1 MNHNMTLTCSTCSK
15 DVDFRLGMS
24 NRDLQPFSL
33 ACPHCSAL
41 INITIGKGVGF
52 KLEGAEQLSERQY
65 GRFDGRNPFV
75 DMHLDFPVYFGS
87 YVMGATPFM
96 VAIQMLQKSAEEKNI
111 GNPMEF
117 YQFHNSRL
125 NQLNHF
131 REKAE
136 KIRNI
141 IRLYHGQDKKLFK
154 KQVGEFINTK
164 ESASLLP
171 QDVNATLYKFI
182 SFVFLPF
189 LDHHTI
195 TKFVE
200 DLGSFVMNLAQAT
213 NGEFDKFVDRL
224 IDTKFLHNIQRDA
237 LKLYPEIYD
246 AELPLRPALLLDFIN
261 FYDRNK
267 VAARV
272 SNEDFDTYKDLY
284 KDIAEVLGRQLV
296 LVAGLNNL
304 YHRGNYDEFAKPE
317 HGAALSALDKFAD
330 KTLSDKFKY
339 LDDCWYV
346 ISKDVV
352 DTGVR
357 NAISH
362 YTAKYDPVSQVI
374 TYYPDKEGVRQE
386 KGETMYFLDFMRM
399 ILQLFREVHY
409 LHHVIKMLFYYEHLI
424 RSKARE

>member
-1 MNHNMTLTCSTCSK
+1 MNHNITLTCTTCKK
-15 DVDFRLGMS
+15 DTDFRLGMS
-24 NRDLQPFSL
+24 NRDVQPFSL

-41 INITIGKGVGF
+41 INITLGQGIGC
-52 KLEGAEQLSERQY
+52 KLEGADQLGERQY
-65 GRFDGRNPFV
+65 GLFDGRNPFV
-75 DMHLDFPVYFGS
+75 DMHLDFPVYFGP

-96 VAIQMLQKSAEEKNI
+96 RAIQMLQKSAKEMGVK
-111 GNPMEF
+111 NPMEL
-117 YQFHNSRL
+117 YQFHNNRL
-125 NQLNHF
+125 NQLNYFH
-131 REKAE
+131 EKSDR
-136 KIRNI
+136 IRTI

-154 KQVGEFINTK
+154 KQVGEFLNAK
-164 ESASLLP
+164 EDSSLLP

-200 DLGSFVMNLAQAT
+200 ELGPFVMNLAQTT
-213 NGEFDKFVDRL
+213 NGNFDKFIDRL
-224 IDTKFLHNIQRDA
+224 NETKFLYNIQRDS

-272 SNEDFDTYKDLY
+272 SNEDFDTFKDLY

-304 YHRGNYDEFAKPE
+304 YHRGNHDEFAKPE
-317 HGAALSALDKFAD
+317 HGAALSSLDKFAD

-339 LDDCWYV
+339 LDECWYIV
-346 ISKDVV
+346 NKDVV

-362 YTAKYDPVSQVI
+362 YTATYDPVSQVI
-374 TYYPDKEGVRQE
+374 TYFPDKEGVRQE
-386 KGETMYFLDFMRM
+386 RDDSMYFLDFMRM

-409 LHHVIKMLFYYEHLI
+409 LHHVIKILFYYEHLI
-424 RSKARE
+424 RSKTRE

>member
-1 MNHNMTLTCSTCSK
+1 MTLTCSTCLK
-15 DVDFRLGMS
+15 DIDFRLGMS

-52 KLEGAEQLSERQY
+52 KVEGAEQLSERQY
-65 GRFDGRNPFV
+65 GKFDGRNPFV
-75 DMHLDFPVYFGS
+75 DMHLDFPVYFGP
-87 YVMGATPFM
+87 YVMGATPFLM
-96 VAIQMLQKSAEEKNI
+96 AIQMIQKSAKATNF
-111 GNPMEF
+111 GNPMEL
-117 YQFHNSRL
+117 YQFHNNRL
-125 NQLNHF
+125 IQLNHF
-131 REKAE
+131 REKSE

-141 IRLYHGQDKKLFK
+141 IRLYHGKDKKLFK
-154 KQVGEFINTK
+154 KQVGDFLETK
-164 ESASLLP
+164 ESSSLLP
-171 QDVNATLYKFI
+171 QDINATLYKFI

-200 DLGSFVMNLAQAT
+200 DFGPFVMNLAETT
-213 NGEFDKFVDRL
+213 NGAFDKFVDRL
-224 IDTKFLHNIQRDA
+224 VDTRFLQNVQRDT

-246 AELPLRPALLLDFIN
+246 AELPLRPALLLDFID

-304 YHRGNYDEFAKPE
+304 YHRGNYDDFSKPE
-317 HGAALSALDKFAD
+317 HGAALSSLDKFAD

-339 LDDCWYV
+339 LDDCWYI

-362 YTAKYDPVSQVI
+362 YTATYDPVSQVI

-409 LHHVIKMLFYYEHLI
+409 LHHVIKILFYYEHLI
-424 RSKARE
+424 RSKARK

>member
-1 MNHNMTLTCSTCSK
+1 MNHNITLTCTTCKK
-15 DVDFRLGMS
+15 DTDFRLGMS
-24 NRDLQPFSL
+24 NRDVQPFSL

-41 INITIGKGVGF
+41 INITLGQGIGCN
-52 KLEGAEQLSERQY
+52 LEGAEQLSERQY
-65 GRFDGRNPFV
+65 GKFDGRNPFV
-75 DMHLDFPVYFGS
+75 DMHLDFPVYFGP
-87 YVMGATPFM
+87 YVMGQTPFM
-96 VAIQMLQKSAEEKNI
+96 MAIKMLQKSAKAMNVK
-111 GNPMEF
+111 NPMEL
-117 YQFHNSRL
+117 YQFHNNRL
-125 NQLNHF
+125 NQLNYFH
-131 REKAE
+131 EKSDR
-136 KIRNI
+136 IRTI
-141 IRLYHGQDKKLFK
+141 IRLYHGVDKKLFK
-154 KQVGEFINTK
+154 DQVGEFLNT
-164 ESASLLP
+164 EENGSLLP

-200 DLGSFVMNLAQAT
+200 ELGPFVMDLTQTT
-213 NGEFDKFVDRL
+213 NGAFDRFIDRL
-224 IDTKFLHNIQRDA
+224 TETKFLHNIQRDC

-272 SNEDFDTYKDLY
+272 SNEDFDTFKDLY

-296 LVAGLNNL
+296 LVAGINNL
-304 YHRGNYDEFAKPE
+304 YHRGNHDEFAKPE
-317 HGAALSALDKFAD
+317 HGAALSSLDKFAD

-339 LDDCWYV
+339 LDDCWYIV
-346 ISKDVV
+346 NKDVV

-362 YTAKYDPVSQVI
+362 YTATYDPVSQVI

-386 KGETMYFLDFMRM
+386 RGEVMYFLDFMRM

-409 LHHVIKMLFYYEHLI
+409 LHHVIKFLFYYEHLI
-424 RSKARE
+424 RSKSRE

>member
-1 MNHNMTLTCSTCSK
+1 MNHNMTLTCSTCAK
-15 DVDFRLGMS
+15 DIDFRLGMS
-24 NRDLQPFSL
+24 NRDVQPFSV

-41 INITIGKGVGF
+41 INLTITQGAGF
-52 KLEGAEQLSERQY
+52 ELEGAEQLPDRQH
-65 GRFDGRNPFV
+65 GPFNGKNPFV
-75 DMHLDFPVYFGS
+75 DMHLDFPVYFGP

-96 VAIQMLQKSAEEKNI
+96 VALQMLQRSAKEMNVES
-111 GNPMEF
+111 GMEL
-117 YQFHNSRL
+117 YKFHNDRL
-125 NQLNHF
+125 DQLNF
-131 REKAE
+131 FCEKSD
-136 KIRNI
+136 KIRTI
-141 IRLYHGQDKKLFK
+141 IRLYHGADKKLFK
-154 KQVGEFINTK
+154 NQVGEFLKTK
-164 ESASLLP
+164 EDGSLLP
-171 QDVNATLYKFI
+171 QDLNATLYKFI

-195 TKFVE
+195 TKFVN
-200 DLGSFVMNLAQAT
+200 DLGPFIMNLGQTT
-213 NGEFDKFVDRL
+213 NGAFDKFIDRL
-224 IDTKFLHNIQRDA
+224 IETTFLHNIQRDC

-261 FYDRNK
+261 FYERNK

-304 YHRGNYDEFAKPE
+304 YHRGNHDEFAKPE
-317 HGAALSALDKFAD
+317 HGAALSSLDKFAD

-339 LDDCWYV
+339 LDDCWYIV
-346 ISKDVV
+346 SKDVV

-362 YTAKYDPVSQVI
+362 YTATYDPVSQVI

-386 KGETMYFLDFMRM
+386 RGEVMYFLDFMRM

-409 LHHVIKMLFYYEHLI
+409 LHHVIKILFYYEHLI
-424 RSKARE
+424 RSKAR